1 MNKTRVSSLV
11 GIIIPTV
18 ISTILCIVVGSE
30 GNTLIGLPI
39 FSLCVGLAFTLQWV
53 IFIPS
58 YLYKTEKFFD
68 LTGSA
73 TYLLLVSMALITAE
87 AIQMRSL
94 LIGVLISVWAIR
106 LGGFLFTRVQRTGH
120 DSRFATLKTNFLTFL
135 MVWTLQGLWITLTI
149 AAGLCAMTSGTEQP
163 LGGYSLV
170 GFTLWVLG
178 FGIEVTA
185 DKQKKAFRSRLENE
199 RRFITHGLWAW
210 SRHPNYF
217 GEILLWTGI
226 AIIAFPTLAGP
237 DYVTLISPV
246 FVSILLSKIS
256 GIPLLEKQAMQRWGT
271 DPEYLRY
278 KSNTPVL
285 IPNVFR
291 RYQR

>member
-1 MNKTRVSSLV
+1 MNKPRVSSLV

-18 ISTILCIVVGSE
+18 ISTILCIVVGSD

-106 LGGFLFTRVQRTGH
+106 LGGFLFTRVQSTGH
-120 DSRFATLKTNFLTFL
+120 DSRFTTLKTNFLTFL

-149 AAGLCAMTSGTEQP
+149 AAGLCAMTSETQQP
-163 LGGYSLV
+163 LGVYSLV

-226 AIIAFPTLAGP
+226 AIIAFPTLAGS

-246 FVSILLSKIS
+246 FVWLLLSKLS

-285 IPNVFR
+285 IPNIFR
-291 RYQR
+291 HYQR